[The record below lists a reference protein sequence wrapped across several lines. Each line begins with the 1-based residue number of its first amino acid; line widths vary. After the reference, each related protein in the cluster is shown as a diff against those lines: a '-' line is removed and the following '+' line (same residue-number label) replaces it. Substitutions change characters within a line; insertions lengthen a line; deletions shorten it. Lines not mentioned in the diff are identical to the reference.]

1 MMSDQYSVSYLMRRL
16 IKLMWIS
23 PGLTTVAGI
32 SILTSIG
39 FSLALPLLI
48 RALINTGVAGGQNRV
63 IAELGVAIIVV
74 SVLSASSAYVRG
86 VTTQWIGETVSYD
99 LRNRLFRHLEGLSF
113 SFYDTAQSGQLL
125 SILTEDIRNIRR
137 FYSPALRT
145 LVQTTVL
152 VIGTA
157 IVMFYLEWRLA
168 LISLLMVPLLLSIT
182 LVFGARVRP
191 RYLRTQRQ
199 FGEAMSVVQENLAG
213 TRLVR
218 AFGREE
224 FEERKFA
231 AAGELLY
238 TRQFD
243 SARLST
249 LANALMP
256 FITGVGTVLVIAY
269 GGWLVVGGQLQVG
282 TLLAFYLYLG
292 QLTDP
297 IRQIG
302 PIMNNVALALAST
315 ERVYE
320 LLARRPRIVTP
331 PDAYRPA
338 EVRGHVSLR
347 DVSFAYTRGGRP
359 VLRDITIEAPAGTIV
374 GLVGATGSG
383 KSSIVQLLARFYD
396 VTNGNVLVDSV
407 DVRQWD
413 LPTLRAN
420 VGFVL
425 QETFLFSDTIR
436 DNIAYG
442 RPDVSLEKVVAAA
455 KAAQA
460 HDFISRLPHGYDTTL
475 GERGVNL
482 SGGQKQRL
490 AIARALL
497 LDPRI
502 LVLDEATSSV
512 DMETEREIQLALAT
526 LMEGRTT
533 FIIAQ
538 RVSSVLNADQ
548 ICVLAEGRIVERGTH
563 TELLVHGGLYKQ
575 TYDLQTRDA
584 EVQQQLEADD

>member
-1 MMSDQYSVSYLMRRL
+1 MSNNYYSVRFLLARL
-16 IKLMWIS
+16 LKLLGLS
-23 PGLTTVAGI
+23 PATTAIAGA

-39 FSLALPLLI
+39 FSLAMPLLI
-48 RALINTGVAGGQNRV
+48 RALIDAGVVAGNRRAIV
-63 IAELGVAIIVV
+63 ELGVAIVVV
-74 SVLSASSAYVRG
+74 SLLASASAYARG
-86 VTTQWIGETVSYD
+86 VTTQWVGERVSYE

-113 SFYDTAQSGQLL
+113 SFYDSAQSGQLL
-125 SILTEDIRNIRR
+125 SVLTEDIRNIRR
-137 FYSPALRT
+137 FYSPALRM

-152 VIGTA
+152 VLGSAA
-157 IVMFYLEWRLA
+157 IMFWLDWQLA
-168 LISLLMVPLLLSIT
+168 LIALVMVPILFAVT
-182 LVFGARVRP
+182 LWFGSRVRP

-199 FGEAMSVVQENLAG
+199 FGEAMNVAQENLAG

-218 AFGREE
+218 AFGRQDYEAA
-224 FEERKFA
+224 KFA
-231 AAGELLY
+231 AAGETLY
-238 TRQFD
+238 QRQLD

-249 LANALMP
+249 LANANLP
-256 FITGVGTVLVIAY
+256 FLTGVFTVLVIAY
-269 GGWLVVGGQLQVG
+269 GGWQVVGGQLQVG
-282 TLLAFYLYLG
+282 TLLAFYLYLA

-315 ERVYE
+315 ERVHE

-331 PDAYRPA
+331 PDAYSPDR
-338 EVRGHVSLR
+338 VRGHVTLR
-347 DVSFAYTRGGRP
+347 DVSFAYERGRP
-359 VLRDITIEAPAGTIV
+359 VLRDISIDAPPGTVV

-383 KSSIVQLLARFYD
+383 KSSLVQLLARFYD
-396 VTNGNVLVDSV
+396 VEGGSVLVDGV
-407 DVRQWD
+407 DVRRWD
-413 LPTLRAN
+413 LAVLRAN

-425 QETFLFSDTIR
+425 QETFLFSDTVR

-442 RPDVSLEKVVAAA
+442 RPDASPEAIVAAA
-455 KAAQA
+455 RAAQA
-460 HDFISRLPHGYDTTL
+460 HDFISRLPDGYDTVL

-538 RVSSVLNADQ
+538 RASSVLNADQ
-548 ICVLAEGRIVERGTH
+548 ICVLADGRIVERGTH
-563 TELLVHGGLYKQ
+563 AELLLHGGLYRQ

-584 EVQQQLEADD
+584 EPTERVAADD